1 MSLFGA
7 SSDERNPIAAA
18 FGFPGAYWWEDDYQT
33 RSAAKKGPHRYA
45 SFDASREDP
54 LSAASEADLLA
65 ASAGGARV
73 AGDLGIASGRANEG
87 YVRGEVAR
95 ANATE
100 KRGSW
105 FAGVASPFGRKRA
118 AGGFPRR
125 HLGRGRF
132 GEVLLT
138 THVASGGTFAM
149 KVLHKKLLYNSKLR
163 ERARN
168 ERMINGQLGAHPFV
182 VKMRYAFVTPK
193 CLCLVLELA
202 PCGELFQLITNHDS
216 GSFTGKTFG
225 RKFPEQAA
233 RFYVAESLLALEF
246 LHGNDVLYRDLK
258 PENVLINAD
267 GHVTISDF
275 GLSKPGVHD
284 PLKGARSMC
293 GTPEYLAPEILRGT
307 HEHGLAADWWTTGC
321 LLYELL
327 GGQPPWYT
335 SPSKDR
341 DRKKLFERITTA
353 PLKMPRGVKQGSK
366 RDNAVRLGTD
376 LGAAALKT
384 HKFFAMV
391 DFDAL
396 LAKQVEPPF
405 SPRTLVSG
413 DVVGADEAVA
423 WDDIQPEASATVH
436 KMDIPDHRFNEIFA
450 KFEYRS
456 GAAAPVAAPSSPA
469 L

>member
-1 MSLFGA
+1 
-7 SSDERNPIAAA
+7 
-18 FGFPGAYWWEDDYQT
+18 
-33 RSAAKKGPHRYA
+33 
-45 SFDASREDP
+45 
-54 LSAASEADLLA
+54 
-65 ASAGGARV
+65 
-73 AGDLGIASGRANEG
+73 
-87 YVRGEVAR
+87 
-95 ANATE
+95 
-100 KRGSW
+100 
-105 FAGVASPFGRKRA
+105 
-118 AGGFPRR
+118 
-125 HLGRGRF
+125 
-132 GEVLLT
+132 
-138 THVASGGTFAM
+138 M

-182 VKMRYAFVTPK
+182 VKMRFAFVTDK

-202 PCGELFQLITNHDS
+202 PCGELFQLITNHES

-233 RFYVAESLLALEF
+233 RFYCAESLLALEF
-246 LHGNDVLYRDLK
+246 LHENDVLYRDLK
-258 PENVLINAD
+258 PENVLIDAD

-307 HEHGLAADWWTTGC
+307 HEHGLAADWWAMGA

-327 GGQPPWYT
+327 SGQPPWYT
-335 SPSKDR
+335 KDR
-341 DRKKLFERITTA
+341 NKLFERIKTA
-353 PLKMPRGVKQGSK
+353 PLKMPKGLKPKLSK
-366 RDNAVRLGTD
+366 DGEALLRALLHKDNAVRLGTAD
-376 LGAAALKT
+376 GAKGLKE

-396 LAKQVEPPF
+396 LLKQIEPPF
-405 SPRTLVSG
+405 APKTLVSKT
-413 DVVGADEAVA
+413 DVRPDENVD
-423 WDDIQPEASATVH
+423 WDDIKPDPNVTCH

-456 GAAAPVAAPSSPA
+456 KT
-469 L
+469 

>member
-1 MSLFGA
+1 
-7 SSDERNPIAAA
+7 
-18 FGFPGAYWWEDDYQT
+18 
-33 RSAAKKGPHRYA
+33 
-45 SFDASREDP
+45 
-54 LSAASEADLLA
+54 
-65 ASAGGARV
+65 
-73 AGDLGIASGRANEG
+73 
-87 YVRGEVAR
+87 VRGEVAR

-105 FAGVASPFGRKRA
+105 LAGVASPFGRKARDGGAAASSDAARSSAASSRA
-118 AGGFPRR
+118 ASPAVPAVPPLGPADFKPRR

-353 PLKMPRGVKQGSK
+353 PLKMPRGVKPRLSK
-366 RDNAVRLGTD
+366 DGEHLLRGLLHKDNAVRLGTD

-413 DVVGADEAVA
+413 DDVGPDEAVA

-456 GAAAPVAAPSSPA
+456 KA
-469 L
+469 